1 MQGDC
6 AKDSNLVQLS
16 KAFQMKRSS
25 TKQKAPNVIPA
36 SVISYRGQDE
46 GAYEKREEDAFVN

>member
-6 AKDSNLVQLS
+6 TNTKDSNLVQLS

-46 GAYEKREEDAFVN
+46 GA